1 MVTKGDR
8 EKKLSSFSL
17 PIFKGREVEQW
28 ILTISITEKW
38 KDLIS

>member
-8 EKKLSSFSL
+8 EKLSSFTL

-28 ILTISITEKW
+28 TLTISITEKLR
-38 KDLIS
+38 DLTF